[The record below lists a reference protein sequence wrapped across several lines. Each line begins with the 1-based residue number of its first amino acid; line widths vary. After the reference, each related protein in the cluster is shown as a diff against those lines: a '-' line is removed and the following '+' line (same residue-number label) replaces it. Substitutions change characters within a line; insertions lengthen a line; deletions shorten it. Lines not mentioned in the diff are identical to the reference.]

1 MKTASRTLVMSPPEL
16 WELIDQPDRMQG
28 LMCALVGRATEV
40 TVNKR
45 SPESVLRWE
54 ASDDGADAWIE
65 VELAEKGWGTN
76 VKLKAENGT
85 EPTQLEGWLDAVLD
99 ELATPQ
105 KRPFADM
112 GQPTEP
118 NPPPQL
124 AAVEPSVEET
134 PAVEAPAAE
143 GTPAEATPAEAAP
156 PPPPKK
162 KRRRFFG
169 F

>member
-1 MKTASRTLVMSPPEL
+1 MKSASRTLVMSPPEL

-54 ASDDGADAWIE
+54 ASGEGAEAWIE

-105 KRPFADM
+105 KRPFAEI
-112 GQPTEP
+112 GQPSEP
-118 NPPPQL
+118 KPPPEL
-124 AAVEPSVEET
+124 AAIEPSVEET
-134 PAVEAPAAE
+134 PAVETPAAE
-143 GTPAEATPAEAAP
+143 TPPAEATP

>member
-1 MKTASRTLVMSPPEL
+1 MSPPEL

-40 TVNKR
+40 TVNER
-45 SPESVLRWE
+45 TPESVLRWE

-76 VKLKAENGT
+76 VRLKAENGD

-105 KRPFADM
+105 KRPFESMSESREPEAVSRWRPSP
-112 GQPTEP
+112 QPSRKSP
-118 NPPPQL
+118 SSRRHRPSPSPSPRRS
-124 AAVEPSVEET
+124 AAVSSGSERPD
-134 PAVEAPAAE
+134 
-143 GTPAEATPAEAAP
+143 
-156 PPPPKK
+156 
-162 KRRRFFG
+162 
-169 F
+169 